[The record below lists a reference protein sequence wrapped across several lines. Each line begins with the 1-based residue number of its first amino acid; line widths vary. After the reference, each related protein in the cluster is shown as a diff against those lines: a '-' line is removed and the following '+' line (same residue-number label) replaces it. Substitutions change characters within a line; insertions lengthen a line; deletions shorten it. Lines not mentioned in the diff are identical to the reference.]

1 MLTQISHCILIALLI
16 FVALNCFMMKIKH
29 LLFLIFAVF
38 SVSVSAQ
45 TKKKKP
51 VTVTA
56 TVAST
61 ELPRPKLVVG
71 IVVDQM
77 RWDYLYRYYDRYQ
90 SNGFKRLL
98 NEGFSCENTQV
109 DYIPTFTAPGH
120 SCIYTGSVPAI
131 HGIAGNDFTI
141 QATGKTMYCTEDTT
155 VQTVGS
161 ESKAGQMSP
170 RNLLVTTVTD
180 ELRLAT
186 NFRSKVIGIALKDR
200 GGILPAGHTAN
211 AAYWFDDKT
220 GNWITSTY
228 YMKDLPQWVKD
239 FNDQKLAETYLKLD
253 WNALYP
259 IDTYVQ
265 STADNS
271 PYEGKFKGADAPT
284 LPVKTS
290 ALYKGNLGLIRST
303 PYGNTITLDLA
314 VAAINSEQ
322 LGQHP
327 VTDFLAIS
335 LSTPDYVGHQFGI
348 NAVEIED
355 TYLRLDREIATFL
368 TYLDAK
374 VGKGNYTVFLTA
386 DHGAA
391 HNTAFLNDHNIPA
404 GVWDDGATLKDLNK
418 YLEGKYNEKRVV
430 LNLGNYQVNLNYAAI
445 KQDKLNEDAIKQDC
459 IDYLQKLPYVAF
471 AVDMT
476 KAQTANIPEQLR
488 SRIIN
493 GYNIKNSGVIQ
504 IILEPAW
511 FTGHGSGDSGP
522 TGTTHGTWNPYDNHI
537 PLVFMG
543 WGIKHGSLT
552 RETHMTDIAATVAAL
567 LHIQAPNGC
576 IGQPIGEVLK

>member
-1 MLTQISHCILIALLI
+1 
-16 FVALNCFMMKIKH
+16 MKIKH
-29 LLFLIFAVF
+29 LLFILFAVGAI
-38 SVSVSAQ
+38 SASAQ
-45 TKKKKP
+45 TKKKKFHAISGIYAPP
-51 VTVTA
+51 VV
-56 TVAST
+56 VPST
-61 ELPRPKLVVG
+61 DLPRPKLVVG

-109 DYIPTFTAPGH
+109 DYIPTFTGPGH
-120 SCIYTGSVPAI
+120 TCIYTGSVPAL

-141 QATGKTMYCTEDTT
+141 QATGKSMYCTEDTT
-155 VQTVGS
+155 VQSVGS
-161 ESKAGQMSP
+161 DSKAGQMSP

-180 ELRLAT
+180 ELKLAT

-228 YMKDLPQWVKD
+228 YMKQLPQWVKD
-239 FNDQKLAETYLKLD
+239 FNDQKLAENYLKLD
-253 WNALYP
+253 WGPLYP
-259 IDTYVQ
+259 INTYIQ
-265 STADNS
+265 STPDSNR
-271 PYEGKFKGADAPT
+271 YEGKFKGMTAPT

-290 ALYKGNLGLIRST
+290 GMYKGNLGLIRST
-303 PYGNTITLDLA
+303 PYGNTLTLDLA
-314 VAAINSEQ
+314 IAAINAEE
-322 LGQHP
+322 LGQHD

-335 LSTPDYVGHQFGI
+335 LSSPDYIGHQFGI

-355 TYLRLDREIATFL
+355 TYLRLDREMANFL

-404 GVWDDGATLKDLNK
+404 GVWDDGVTLKELNK
-418 YLEGKYNEKRVV
+418 YLEEKYNEKRVV

-445 KQDKLNEDAIKQDC
+445 KQDKLDEEAIKLDC
-459 IDYLQKLPYVAF
+459 IGFLKKLPYIAF
-471 AVDMT
+471 VVDMN
-476 KAQTANIPEQLR
+476 KAQTASIPAQLR
-488 SRIIN
+488 DRIVN
-493 GYNIKNSGVIQ
+493 GYNVKRSGVIQ
-504 IILEPAW
+504 IILDPAW

-543 WGIKHGSLT
+543 WGIQHGSST
-552 RETHMTDIAATVAAL
+552 RETHMTDIAPTVAAL
-567 LHIQAPNGC
+567 LHIQAPNGS
-576 IGQPIGEVLK
+576 IGQPISEVIKKSGSQ

>member
-1 MLTQISHCILIALLI
+1 MNVIAD
-16 FVALNCFMMKIKH
+16 
-29 LLFLIFAVF
+29 VF
-38 SVSVSAQ
+38 PRVVPDNS
-45 TKKKKP
+45 
-51 VTVTA
+51 
-56 TVAST
+56 
-61 ELPRPKLVVG
+61 LPRPKLVVG

-98 NEGFSCENTQV
+98 NEGFSCDNTQV

-131 HGIAGNDFTI
+131 HGIAGNDYII
-141 QATGKTMYCTEDTT
+141 QATGKYMYCTDDST

-161 ESKAGQMSP
+161 TSKAGQMSP

-180 ELRLAT
+180 ELKLAT

-200 GGILPAGHTAN
+200 GGILPAGHTAD

-239 FNDQKLAETYLKLD
+239 FNDQKLAETYLKQD
-253 WNALYP
+253 WTLLYP

-265 STADNS
+265 STADSNK
-271 PYEGKFKGADAPT
+271 YEGKFKGMSAPT

-290 ALYKGNLGLIRST
+290 GMYKGNLGLIRAT
-303 PYGNTITLDLA
+303 PYGNTITFDLA
-314 VAAINSEQ
+314 VAAIGNEQ
-322 LGQHP
+322 LGQHS
-327 VTDFLAIS
+327 VTDFLAVS
-335 LSTPDYVGHQFGI
+335 LSTPDYIGHQFGV
-348 NAVEIED
+348 NAVETED
-355 TYLRLDREIATFL
+355 TYLRLDRELSTFF

-374 VGKGNYTVFLTA
+374 VGKGNYTFFLSA

-404 GVWDDGATLKDLNK
+404 GVWDDGAALTALNK
-418 YLEGKYNEKRVV
+418 HLADKYKTDHAV
-430 LNLGNYQVNLNYAAI
+430 LTLANYQVNLNYAVINAQHI
-445 KQDKLNEDAIKQDC
+445 DEGSLTADC
-459 IDYLQKLPYVAF
+459 INFLEQQPAIAF
-471 AVDMT
+471 AVDMK
-476 KAQTANIPEQLR
+476 KAQTANIPEELR

-493 GYNIKNSGVIQ
+493 GYSVSHSGEIQ
-504 IILEPAW
+504 IILKPAY

-522 TGTTHGTWNPYDNHI
+522 TGTTHGTWNPYDSHI
-537 PLVFMG
+537 PLIFMG
-543 WGIKHGSLT
+543 WGIHHGSLN
-552 RETHMTDIAATVAAL
+552 RETQMTDIAPTIAAL
-567 LHIQAPNGC
+567 LHIQAPNGN
-576 IGQPIGEVLK
+576 IGKPISEVLK